1 LHEFLSDSKP
11 IAPLRIKIALVLR
24 EARVSPGEFAG
35 PVRRQ
40 AARIWSA
47 IVKTYNDFDRHN
59 YLTYAAALAFFFL
72 MSLFPLLIFL
82 ASLLA
87 YVPIPNLFD
96 HVLQIMA
103 RIVPPDAMGV
113 VRAVL
118 RDVLRTSP
126 KLLSF
131 SIVASLFTASG
142 GFDSLISILNI
153 ASDVPEGRPYWKRRL
168 IALGL
173 TMLTGVMVLLALLAT
188 VLGPGFGSWLAE
200 RVAIGRLVVIS
211 WPYIRWTLIV
221 GFTVLTVEAIYFFAP
236 NVQQRFKD
244 QIPGALV
251 AVFTWIGASW
261 GLGWYLRHFAHY
273 NYTFGTL
280 GAVVGLMVWFYV
292 TALSLMLGAEINAEL
307 LHSKGERLPEKKPA
321 EGPIPIPTT
330 DTRLD
335 RKSA

>member
-1 LHEFLSDSKP
+1 M
-11 IAPLRIKIALVLR
+11 
-24 EARVSPGEFAG
+24 SPGEFLG

-40 AARIWSA
+40 AARIWQA
-47 IVKTYNDFDRHN
+47 IFNTYKDFDRHN

-87 YVPIPNLFD
+87 YISIPNLFD
-96 HVLQIMA
+96 HVLQIMG
-103 RIVPPDAMGV
+103 RIVPADAMGV
-113 VRAVL
+113 VRGVL
-118 RDVLRTSP
+118 KDVLRTSP

-131 SIVASLFTASG
+131 SIVVSVFTASG

-153 ASDVPEGRPYWKRRL
+153 ASDVPEGRPYWRRRL
-168 IALGL
+168 TAFGITL
-173 TMLTGVMVLLALLAT
+173 LTGLMVLLALLAT
-188 VLGPGFGSWLAE
+188 VLGPEFGSWLAE
-200 RVAIGRLVVIS
+200 RVAVGRLVVIL

-221 GFTVLTVEAIYFFAP
+221 GFTVLTVETIYFLAP

-251 AVFTWIGASW
+251 AVSTWITASW
-261 GLGWYLRHFAHY
+261 GLGWYVRHFAHY
-273 NYTFGTL
+273 NYTFGAL
-280 GAVVGLMVWFYV
+280 GAVVGLMAWFYV

-307 LHSKGERLPEKKPA
+307 LHSKGERHEQKKPA
-321 EGPIPIPTT
+321 QGPIPIPMRDTT
-330 DTRLD
+330 FG